1 MKKLFFLL
9 ALIAVKTNAQELT
22 LQDAINLALKN
33 SFDIQIA
40 KNVVDANKINN
51 NIGVAGGLP
60 TVAATAS
67 NQESVVNINQKLN
80 TGTEITRDGA
90 TSNNLTAN
98 VSGTMLLY
106 NGYRVVATKKRLEIL
121 QQQSEQ
127 NKRNITVKASA
138 LDVAKEQMQ
147 EAISHLENVL
157 GKIRAGKA
165 NPQMLDSVHVDYYGT
180 PTPIAQVANVNTPDA
195 RTIVVQ
201 PWEKNLIAAIEKAIT
216 DANLGLNPQNDGIV
230 IRLSIP
236 PLTEERRKDLVKR
249 VKAEGEAGKVAIR
262 NIRKDVNEKIK
273 KQQKEGVAEDDAKT
287 AEAEVQKVTDSYIV
301 KVDKHIEV
309 KEKDIMTV

>member
-60 TVAATAS
+60 TVAATTS

-127 NKRNITVKASA
+127 NLNSQIQNT
-138 LDVAKEQMQ
+138 
-147 EAISHLENVL
+147 I
-157 GKIRAGKA
+157 
-165 NPQMLDSVHVDYYGT
+165 
-180 PTPIAQVANVNTPDA
+180 ANVMVNYYN
-195 RTIVVQ
+195 VVRQ
-201 PWEKNLIAAIEKAIT
+201 QGYIKTLKQSI
-216 DANLGLNPQNDGIV
+216 D
-230 IRLSIP
+230 LS
-236 PLTEERRKDLVKR
+236 
-249 VKAEGEAGKVAIR
+249 
-262 NIRKDVNEKIK
+262 
-273 KQQKEGVAEDDAKT
+273 KQQL
-287 AEAEVQKVTDSYIV
+287 
-301 KVDKHIEV
+301 
-309 KEKDIMTV
+309 